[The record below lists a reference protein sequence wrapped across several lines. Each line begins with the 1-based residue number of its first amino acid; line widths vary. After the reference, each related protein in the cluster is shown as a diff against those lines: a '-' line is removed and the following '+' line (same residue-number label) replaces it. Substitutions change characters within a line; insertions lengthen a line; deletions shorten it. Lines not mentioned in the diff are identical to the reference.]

1 MTLFNQVV
9 VLLVWALVIAWLY
22 FLVRYPSERE
32 KAFLRD
38 ARAGVSALCRRFVRA
53 VQYALSTLA
62 RRNVRATV
70 RKLHGRMMNDTDPL
84 RPLPELH
91 DIMPLYDN
99 HWPTLVVGT
108 NALTAVYW
116 NFTDEARREQE
127 VLWVGTRYPFRG
139 AVWRLR
145 IVWWRGKPLDDWS
158 VKRWTVDGEPQRTPI
173 PQDWFA
179 EKCFLSN
186 MLCAVKAAKV
196 PSSMLAR

>member
-22 FLVRYPSERE
+22 FLVRYPSERD
-32 KAFLRD
+32 KKFLRKIGEGLS
-38 ARAGVSALCRRFVRA
+38 ARSQRFVRA
-53 VQYALSTLA
+53 VRDVRLTLA

-70 RKLHGRMMNDTDPL
+70 RKFHDRMMSDTDPL

-116 NFTDEARREQE
+116 NFTD
-127 VLWVGTRYPFRG
+127 
-139 AVWRLR
+139 
-145 IVWWRGKPLDDWS
+145 
-158 VKRWTVDGEPQRTPI
+158 
-173 PQDWFA
+173 
-179 EKCFLSN
+179 
-186 MLCAVKAAKV
+186 
-196 PSSMLAR
+196 